1 MKMVLKKSIG
11 KLRLTGVQLQTV
23 RAETEA
29 TFNSTTLINLNDYI
43 NHQVAITSAH
53 FLSSSKKIESLQ
65 IEDEEEYNLD
75 YNNQPKNC

>member
-65 IEDEEEYNLD
+65 IEDEEYNLD